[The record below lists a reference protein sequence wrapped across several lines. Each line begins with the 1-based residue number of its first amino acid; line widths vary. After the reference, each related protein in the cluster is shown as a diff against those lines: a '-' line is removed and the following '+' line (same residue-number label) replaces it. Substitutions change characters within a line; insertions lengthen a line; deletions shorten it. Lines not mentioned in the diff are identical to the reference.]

1 MSKSEWRKKLT
12 GISVSLPT
20 FNNNSYDLELNKT
33 KKHISWLIQQGL
45 NAENSVFFIAGG
57 LGEGYFLD
65 DYEWEAMANAL
76 VEAAEGRIPTGIG
89 VFELSARTAAK
100 KAAYATKLGMDF
112 IQCAPPRYMQPTE
125 DEIYEHYKYINDHS
139 EIGIMAY
146 NTPWRMPGGYN
157 FSAKLIERFMDIEN
171 FVALKWSTTSVQH
184 YMNMI
189 RLFSKDINFI
199 SNGSIMSIG
208 YKLGATGFTDFLVNV
223 APRLSLHKFQL
234 IKENRYEEFDE
245 LELKLNIDPPL
256 RYAKTEDLVVGGM
269 GEGPGARLRLESLG
283 MNTGPHFPS
292 QVAFTEEYI
301 NAYKQTVK
309 DSDIIEWVDWE
320 DKNFNQQD

>member
-20 FNNNSYDLELNKT
+20 FNNNSYELELNKT

-125 DEIYEHYKYINDHS
+125 DEIYEHYKYINC
-139 EIGIMAY
+139 
-146 NTPWRMPGGYN
+146 
-157 FSAKLIERFMDIEN
+157 
-171 FVALKWSTTSVQH
+171 
-184 YMNMI
+184 
-189 RLFSKDINFI
+189 
-199 SNGSIMSIG
+199 
-208 YKLGATGFTDFLVNV
+208 LG
-223 APRLSLHKFQL
+223 
-234 IKENRYEEFDE
+234 
-245 LELKLNIDPPL
+245 
-256 RYAKTEDLVVGGM
+256 
-269 GEGPGARLRLESLG
+269 
-283 MNTGPHFPS
+283 
-292 QVAFTEEYI
+292 
-301 NAYKQTVK
+301 
-309 DSDIIEWVDWE
+309 
-320 DKNFNQQD
+320 QQ